1 MSLVNILSVLSCVNG
16 LYRSSAAIN
25 YSKVYSFIVVV
36 HILNGEE
43 EEEPLVFI
51 PGIWG
56 CCCCCF
62 SAAGGLIAALGL
74 VGNPEGEDWGCS
86 GEHGPT
92 RSPFQACCKANVAV
106 PAGYLQTL
114 SKQSTPKFVKYTH
127 ENKPF
132 LSRKKYA
139 NIYLIP
145 PVDIPG
151 VQGSISRPC
160 NYCIMVLR
168 NARNSKYYKVVGWLV
183 NNSVT
188 RLLIWKF

>member
-16 LYRSSAAIN
+16 LYRSSTAIN

-74 VGNPEGEDWGCS
+74 VGNPEGED
-86 GEHGPT
+86 
-92 RSPFQACCKANVAV
+92 
-106 PAGYLQTL
+106 
-114 SKQSTPKFVKYTH
+114 
-127 ENKPF
+127 
-132 LSRKKYA
+132 
-139 NIYLIP
+139 
-145 PVDIPG
+145 
-151 VQGSISRPC
+151 
-160 NYCIMVLR
+160 
-168 NARNSKYYKVVGWLV
+168 
-183 NNSVT
+183 
-188 RLLIWKF
+188 